1 MRRQVEPATANGP
14 RCCRRS
20 LKSTLCVPPR
30 HGAMRLVSFITQ
42 VSVIDQILAHRRTR
56 AATAAHAD
64 ERSHPST
71 SQFASVPGL
80 L

>member
-1 MRRQVEPATANGP
+1 
-14 RCCRRS
+14 
-20 LKSTLCVPPR
+20 
-30 HGAMRLVSFITQ
+30 MRLVSFITQ